1 VSARALPA
9 SVVSSLRIACVAAA
23 LGARAIS
30 LCAAE
35 VPAEASL
42 PDAPQ
47 PNLPVAPLA
56 LSSQLTPAF
65 YAFSLAGSVTSTPAE
80 TPPAKLTQRELDSAC
95 QTGELRGKPCR
106 ASWGPILWE
115 ALESTAAENTGNIA
129 LDDETRHDLITHPY
143 WATYIK
149 CVHQFRY
156 RQWRDDDDFMVDYI
170 GHGMQGAIVASS
182 FEQHDPTGR
191 GLVYVNNGN
200 YWRSRLKAMA
210 WITVYEVQW
219 KIGPASEASIGNS
232 GLNTYYTP
240 RVQGRTTNETGFQD
254 FFDTPVVGFW
264 WNLAEDAIDRFL
276 MPHIWR
282 RTHNK
287 LILTALLPLTPCK
300 DAANILRFKPAY
312 YRDFPLTPLR

>member
-1 VSARALPA
+1 VCLLRLAPIALFGACASSSFAAEDPA
-9 SVVSSLRIACVAAA
+9 S
-23 LGARAIS
+23 
-30 LCAAE
+30 
-35 VPAEASL
+35 
-42 PDAPQ
+42 
-47 PNLPVAPLA
+47 APLPHA
-56 LSSQLTPAF
+56 PTANLASPSYPGPSPA
-65 YAFSLAGSVTSTPAE
+65 YAEFSLAAASAPVSSVPLE
-80 TPPAKLTQRELDSAC
+80 TAPTAKLTTRQLDAAC
-95 QTGELRGKPCR
+95 QSGELRGKPCR

-115 ALESTAAENTGNIA
+115 ALESTAIENTGNIA
-129 LDDETRHDLITHPY
+129 LDTETREDLASRPF
-143 WATYIK
+143 WATYFK

-170 GHGMQGAIVASS
+170 GHGMQGAEVASS

-240 RVQGRTTNETGFQD
+240 RVKGRTTNETGFQD
-254 FFDTPVVGFW
+254 LFDTPVVGFW
-264 WNLAEDAIDRFL
+264 WNVAEDAIDRFL

-312 YRDFPLTPLR
+312 YRDFPITPLR

>member
-1 VSARALPA
+1 VRATVLPL
-9 SVVSSLRIACVAAA
+9 SVLFLRVACLFAALSVCVTSSL
-23 LGARAIS
+23 
-30 LCAAE
+30 
-35 VPAEASL
+35 ASEPLAL

-47 PNLPVAPLA
+47 PSLLAAPLA
-56 LSSQLTPAF
+56 NLSRPSGESGLITAASPSAEVQAPA
-65 YAFSLAGSVTSTPAE
+65 
-80 TPPAKLTQRELDSAC
+80 AKLTKLELDAAC
-95 QTGELRGKPCR
+95 QSGALRGKPCR
-106 ASWGPILWE
+106 ANWGPILWE
-115 ALESTAAENTGNIA
+115 ALEGTAAENTGNIA
-129 LDDETRHDLITHPY
+129 LDTETRNDLIGHPY

-156 RQWRDDDDFMVDYI
+156 RQWRDDDDFMVDYV

-191 GLVYVNNGN
+191 GLVYINNGN

-219 KIGPASEASIGNS
+219 KIGPAGESSIGNS
-232 GLNTYYTP
+232 GLNTYFTP
-240 RVQGRTTNETGFQD
+240 RVQGRSTNETGFQD
-254 FFDTPVVGFW
+254 LFDTPVVGFW
-264 WNLAEDAIDRFL
+264 WNVAEDAIDRFL
-276 MPHIWR
+276 MPHIWS

-312 YRDFPLTPLR
+312 YRDFPITPLR